1 MYLKSLVLKGF
12 KSFADKSTLNLNPG
26 ITAVVGPN
34 GSGKSNI
41 SDAVLWVLGE
51 RNAKNLRGVAMEDVI
66 FAGSSKRGRVSVAQV
81 DLILD
86 NSDSTLAV
94 EYSEIVISRRVY
106 RSGESDYL
114 LNGSVVRRM
123 DILEVLHETGL
134 GVNSCSIISQGN
146 LESILKSKPYD
157 RRVLIEEAAGVLKH
171 KQRREKSIKKLASM
185 NNHLLRA
192 KDVLKEVDRQLK
204 PLETRAKRALAH
216 EELSSELARLK
227 LYLAVDDLRTLQK
240 SHKLLEDEH
249 ENLSKNLEACK
260 DQVAKFE
267 TELAQLQQQAR
278 EKNEQAGNTASAYR
292 TISLSAERISSTLS
306 LVREKRKSTIIDIEK
321 LSSDLLYKNDKLKQ
335 IDIDSSVENDA
346 LIKAKSD
353 LEIAQEKLLQLTD
366 EQKISGAKGD
376 EIKQQLDALN
386 AKIANFNDDVKTKNA
401 LLQNVMRQLSEG
413 EARKLVIEEQLESL
427 VKSKEVAQSAY
438 DEKETQLNQA
448 QADLDSARIVE
459 EKCREQ
465 LGELHLA
472 SQLAQE
478 KLTEANS
485 EIAMTRATISGLK
498 EIERANLESNPAL
511 DWVVRSNGAGDYKLA
526 SDYIKAPEKIETLV
540 ERLLGPSLRMLLGL
554 DSTAAIDSIVHA
566 RNSSHAG
573 SLCFLPNNFA
583 SEKSENSTSLNYG
596 LQNVSEADFKSCGI
610 RRYSDKN
617 LTKVQFAEEALENLE
632 ERPVML
638 IDLLDIDDRIKS
650 VVQDQISNVCLCY
663 SDQAALALFNS
674 CKIPGL
680 RFLSMSAMSVSSSG
694 QIFAEFFES
703 DAQGTLARKRQ
714 LESQEKL
721 LSDLDQ
727 KIVQLKLDKE
737 KCDQDY
743 RSAQASSMSASANTA
758 KLSGNLSSL
767 KEAAQATLDQITN
780 VANKLQ
786 GAKDQFDK
794 VHEIVKDVGPK
805 TENLKQEI
813 LDIEQQLKDLQST
826 QMDLARQHTNHRR
839 TIGAMHSTINDQK
852 IAVAKLQEAYN
863 YATRVLNSKISQTT
877 DLKREIAVL
886 EKDIHI
892 KLTVK
897 SRLAPLQSVLDKLS
911 QLASMVSLGLEKD
924 SSDASL
930 SSSSLYEQINE
941 TSKFLK
947 EAHGKYENANESH
960 SNLNIQ
966 LAKVELQVTGAI
978 NEIVQNCSTTLD
990 IALELPPLEDRQV
1003 ALDRSFKINRR
1014 LANIGMVNPNAAA
1027 EYNVLKDRRD
1037 FLFYQLEDLKK
1048 AQSAIEKIVATIDAK
1063 IKVAFDSTF
1072 EMVKKNFQDIFSVLF
1087 PGGNAVLELVE
1098 VEGHELPGVQLHAQP
1113 NGKKLTKM
1121 SLLSGGEKSLTALA
1135 LIFAV
1140 YKIRSAPFFILDEVE
1155 AALDDSNLQR
1165 LCLYLDSIRNKT
1177 QLILIT
1183 HQRRT
1188 MEMADVLYGVSMQGD
1203 GVTKLLGQ
1211 KLDRDKK

>member
-12 KSFADKSTLNLNPG
+12 KSFADKSTLSLNPG

-81 DLILD
+81 DLVLD

-134 GVNSCSIISQGN
+134 GVNSNSIISQGN

-204 PLETRAKRALAH
+204 PLESRAKRALAH
-216 EELSSELARLK
+216 EELTGELAKLK

-249 ENLSKNLEACK
+249 ESLVKNLESCK
-260 DQVAKFE
+260 EQVTKFE

-278 EKNEQAGNTASAYR
+278 EKNEHAGNTANAYR
-292 TISLSAERISSTLS
+292 AISLSSERISSTLS
-306 LVREKRKSTIIDIEK
+306 LVREKRKSSIQDIEK
-321 LSSDLLYKNDKLKQ
+321 LSSDLLYKKDKLKQ
-335 IDIDSSVENDA
+335 IDIDNSAEKEAMS
-346 LIKAKSD
+346 KAKGD
-353 LEIAQEKLLQLTD
+353 LETAQEKLTELT
-366 EQKISGAKGD
+366 EQQKISGTSGN
-376 EIKQQLDALN
+376 EIKQQLDSAN
-386 AKIANFNDDVKTKNA
+386 AKIAKLNGDFKTKNA
-401 LLQNVMRQLSEG
+401 LLHDVMRQLSEG

-427 VKSKEVAQSAY
+427 AKSKDSAQGAFN
-438 DEKETQLNQA
+438 EKEAQVRQA
-448 QADLDSARIVE
+448 QANLDAARKAE
-459 EKCREQ
+459 EKCRVQ
-465 LGELHLA
+465 LGDLHLA
-472 SQLAQE
+472 NQSAQE

-498 EIERANLESNPAL
+498 EIERANLKSNPAL
-511 DWVVRSNGAGDYKLA
+511 DWVVRSNKAGDYKQA
-526 SDYIKAPEKIETLV
+526 SDYIKAPEKIEALV
-540 ERLLGPSLRMLLGL
+540 EQLLGPSLRMLLGL
-554 DSTAAIDSIVHA
+554 DSSAVIDSIVQA
-566 RNSSHAG
+566 RNSSLAG
-573 SLCFLPNNFA
+573 SLSFLPENFA
-583 SEKSENSTSLNYG
+583 GEKSKNSTSGNAGIL
-596 LQNVSEADFKSCGI
+596 NVSNAEFNSCGI
-610 RRYSDKN
+610 RRFSDEN
-617 LTKVQFAEEALENLE
+617 SSRDQFAKEALENLE
-632 ERPVML
+632 QNPVML

-663 SDQAALALFNS
+663 SDEAALALFKD

-680 RFLSMSAMSVSSSG
+680 RFLSMSALSVSSTG
-694 QIFAEFFES
+694 QIYVEFFES
-703 DAQGTLARKRQ
+703 DSQGTLARKRQ
-714 LESQEKL
+714 LEDQEKL
-721 LSDLDQ
+721 LASLEKDLERLQ
-727 KIVQLKLDKE
+727 QEKE
-737 KCDQDY
+737 KCEQDY
-743 RSAQASSMSASANTA
+743 RNAQANSMSASANTA

-767 KEAAQATLDQITN
+767 EEAARASHDQIES
-780 VANKLQ
+780 VANKLKST
-786 GAKDQFDK
+786 KDQFDN
-794 VHEIVKDVGPK
+794 VNDIVLDVGPK
-805 TENLKQEI
+805 TESLKLEI
-813 LDIEQQLKDLQST
+813 QDIEKQLKDLQS
-826 QMDLARQHTNHRR
+826 QEMELAGLHATHRR
-839 TIGAMHSTINDQK
+839 TFGAMHSTINDQK
-852 IAVAKLQEAYN
+852 VAVAKLQEAYN
-863 YATRVLNSKISQTT
+863 YATRVINSKLSQTSE
-877 DLKREIAVL
+877 LNREIAML
-886 EKDIHI
+886 EKDIYI

-897 SRLAPLQSVLDKLS
+897 SRLAPLQDVLDKLS
-911 QLASMVSLGLEKD
+911 QQAAMISLGLERD
-924 SSDASL
+924 SSDATKQ
-930 SSSSLYEQINE
+930 SSSMYENINE
-941 TSKFLK
+941 ASKSLK
-947 EAHGKYENANESH
+947 DAHAKYEDVNEVH

-966 LAKVELQVTGAI
+966 LAKVELQVSGAV
-978 NEIVQNCSTTLD
+978 NEIVQNCSTTLEV
-990 IALELPPLEDRQV
+990 ALELPPLDDRQV

-1014 LANIGMVNPNAAA
+1014 LANIGVVNPNAAS
-1027 EYNVLKDRRD
+1027 EYNTLKERRD

-1063 IKVAFDSTF
+1063 IKISFDSTF
-1072 EMVKKNFQDIFSVLF
+1072 ETVKKNFQEIFSILF
-1087 PGGNAVLELVE
+1087 PGGNAVLDLVE
-1098 VEGHELPGVQLHAQP
+1098 VEGYELPGVQLQAQP

-1140 YKIRSAPFFILDEVE
+1140 YKIRTAPFYILDEVE

-1165 LCLYLDSIRNKT
+1165 LCLYLDSLRHET

-1188 MEMADVLYGVSMQGD
+1188 MEMADMLYGVSMQSD